1 MNLES
6 LKNLDKKY
14 AQAIAN
20 YLLGRIETDELL
32 KTKLEETTKTLKGC
46 VDYAKSEAKKQAE
59 DGVAMIE
66 DSQVYDW
73 CVHYFLEDNI
83 DFEPKEKE
91 NKEDKIIAR
100 TKENSLEKEYKSN
113 YSISFVINNLTS
125 ILALIDRKE
134 CDVNY
139 TSETNPITFFNY
151 NENYILIPCRVGE

>member
-1 MNLES
+1 MKLES

-20 YLLGRIETDELL
+20 YLLERIETDELL
-32 KTKLEETTKTLKGC
+32 KVKLEETNKTLKGC

-66 DSQVYDW
+66 DSQVYEW

-91 NKEDKIIAR
+91 NKEDK
-100 TKENSLEKEYKSN
+100 KEKLEDTEKVDTLFGEEEVAKEKKKAKDSKPKKNIKEDFAKQLSL
-113 YSISFVINNLTS
+113 FDL
-125 ILALIDRKE
+125 
-134 CDVNY
+134 
-139 TSETNPITFFNY
+139 
-151 NENYILIPCRVGE
+151 